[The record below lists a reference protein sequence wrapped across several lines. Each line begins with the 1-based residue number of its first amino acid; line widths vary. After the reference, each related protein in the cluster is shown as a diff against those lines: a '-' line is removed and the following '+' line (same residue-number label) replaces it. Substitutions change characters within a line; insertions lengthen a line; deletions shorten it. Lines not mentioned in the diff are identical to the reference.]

1 MAQYRIKL
9 IPMLAGVI
17 LSLFMTILL
26 FTNSGPIVDW
36 IEFIDNKIYDFQL
49 RRIYQPLSNHPDVII
64 VGLDDKS
71 LKTEGRLPWTRD
83 KMGSLIDRLTELGAK
98 VVAFDFMFPAPEENI
113 ASTVVQEFE
122 KKGERLANEEILQVF
137 DFDAVFAKSL
147 EKADSIL
154 GMVLTENEESL
165 GILPPPILT
174 LNTEEKSIYI
184 PEKNSYLGNIP
195 ILQKAAKWG
204 GFINSMPDRDSIIRQ
219 APLIYRLGSDIYGS
233 LALVAT
239 IEFLKVQK
247 VKLIAKP
254 YGGTQFLEAIQLDF
268 RSIPVDPLA
277 KILVPYRGP
286 ALSFSFL
293 SATDVLHGAV
303 SPDSVRGKLVFI
315 GATATGSGDLVSTP
329 ISQTYN
335 GVEVHA
341 TIAQGIID
349 QYLPSKPGWEKGVSV
364 AMVLI
369 FGLCLAIYLPQLGPF
384 PMVSVSAGSIL
395 SLLLLDFW
403 MWKSE
408 KLVLT
413 FFFPILAIGLIFLLN
428 VVYGFILEAKQRQA
442 IKNVFGQY
450 VSSDYIDMILKKG
463 EGIEMGGESKV
474 LSVLFADI
482 RGFTT
487 LSETMSAQ
495 ELTSFLNIYF
505 TEMTEEIF
513 QHKGT
518 IDKYIGDAIMAFWGA
533 PMEDANNPY
542 DAVSTALAMQKRLET
557 LNQKFASEK
566 RPTIQIGIGIATG
579 DMYVGDMGSK
589 FRRSYTVM
597 GDTVNLSSRLEGL
610 TKYYHVKIIVSEKT
624 YLATRDHFLYKKLDK
639 VQVKG
644 KEQAVEIY
652 ESLCFAEEATSEMKE
667 EIDSHH
673 LALEAYAQGNWDT
686 ARQIWQKLQDKGQN
700 KDLYAMYLGR
710 MKTPSPKGPNWD
722 GVQRYE
728 IK

>member
-1 MAQYRIKL
+1 
-9 IPMLAGVI
+9 MLAGVV
-17 LSLFMTILL
+17 LSLFMATLL
-26 FTNSGPIVDW
+26 FSSSGPIVDW

-49 RRIYQPLSNHPDVII
+49 RRIYQPLYNHPDVLI
-64 VGLDDKS
+64 VGLDDTS
-71 LKTEGRLPWTRD
+71 LKTEGRLPWSRD
-83 KMGSLIDRLTELGAK
+83 KMGRLVDRLKELGAK

-122 KKGERLANEEILQVF
+122 KKGERLANEEILKDF
-137 DFDAVFAKSL
+137 DYDAVFAKSL
-147 EKADSIL
+147 EKADSVL
-154 GMVLTENEESL
+154 GMVFSENQESL
-165 GILPPPILT
+165 GILPPPILSLT
-174 LNTEEKSIYI
+174 PEEKSIYI

-204 GFINSMPDRDSIIRQ
+204 GFINSMPDRDTIIRL
-219 APLIYRLGSDIYGS
+219 APLIYRLNSDIYGS

-239 IEFLKVQK
+239 IEFLNIQK
-247 VKLIAKP
+247 ITLIAKP
-254 YGGTQFLEAIQLDF
+254 YGGTQFLEAIHLDF

-277 KILVPYRGP
+277 RILVPYRGP
-286 ALSFSFL
+286 ALSFPFL
-293 SATDVLHGAV
+293 SATDVLHSAV

-369 FGLCLAIYLPQLGPF
+369 FGLWLALYLPQLGPF

-428 VVYGFILEAKQRQA
+428 VIYGFILEAKQRQA

-450 VSSDYIDMILKKG
+450 VSSDYIDMILRKG
-463 EGIEMGGESKV
+463 TGIEMGGESKV

-505 TEMTEEIF
+505 TEMTEVIF

-518 IDKYIGDAIMAFWGA
+518 IDKYIGDAVMAFWGA

-542 DAVSTALAMQKRLET
+542 DAVATALAMQKRLET

-566 RPTIQIGIGIATG
+566 RPLIQIGIGIATG

-624 YLATRDHFLYKKLDK
+624 YLATRDQFLYKKLDK

-644 KEQAVEIY
+644 KEKAVEIF
-652 ESLCFAEEATSEMKE
+652 ESLCFAEEATPEMRE
-667 EIDSHH
+667 EIHSHH

-686 ARQIWQKLQDKGQN
+686 ARQTWQKLQEKGQN
-700 KDLYAMYLGR
+700 KSLYAMYLGR
-710 MKTPSPKGPNWD
+710 MKTPSPQGPNWD

-728 IK
+728 TK